1 VVYAFGRWRRTGRG
15 PRGRPPWR
23 LAAAGAGWLA
33 LAAALLSPLASLGH
47 VLFSAHMVQHLL
59 LMAVAAPLLLLA
71 DPLPA
76 VLWGLPRALRHRA
89 GRLLLRGGRVRAG
102 WERLTAV
109 PVAAALYALALWGW
123 HAPAAYEAALGGE

>member
-1 VVYAFGRWRRTGRG
+1 MAHPQAGAPAGLPPAPGEAGAFAWNFAPELILPLAAVAIVYAFGWWRLTRRG

-89 GRLLLRGGRVRAG
+89 G
-102 WERLTAV
+102 
-109 PVAAALYALALWGW
+109 
-123 HAPAAYEAALGGE
+123 